1 MAHEYRHVAEPV
13 KSDGIAH
20 DVIMS
25 WDLASRIVL
34 NPWMAAE
41 DNVTPTLEEF
51 AVTTRA
57 LVWEIQR
64 LKQVIA
70 IRAEEDRIMEQIEQ
84 GYR

>member
-1 MAHEYRHVAEPV
+1 MACVIE
-13 KSDGIAH
+13 H
-20 DVIMS
+20 DVLMT
-25 WDLASRIVL
+25 WDRASRIVL
-34 NPWMAAE
+34 SPYLAAE

-64 LKQVIA
+64 LRQVIA
-70 IRAEEDRIMEQIEQ
+70 IRAQEDRIAEQIEQ